1 MTLDGA
7 GRPRPT
13 ARDAGGADAPRS
25 ALIAGGRSF
34 AVTGAGG
41 FIGGAV
47 CRAII
52 ASGGPVV
59 ALGRGQVAAH
69 PALRHVPGLIED
81 TDALARELRGVGVL
95 IHAAGRGT
103 PAAVDRLDGPVAAAE
118 LRLTAQVLE
127 AAIQAGVRKVIVVS
141 SGGTV
146 YGNTN
151 ELACVPEH
159 QAVRPISRYGAVKAM
174 IEQMALTLAR
184 AGLLDCVVARVANP
198 YGPGQMNLRG
208 QGLIATM
215 IEQLLR
221 GRTIPIWGDGSVVR
235 DYIYVDDVARGL
247 VAAAKLPAGA
257 VCNVSSGIG
266 RTVNEVIAD
275 VAGALGRTAQTQM
288 IPRDG
293 GVQRNVL
300 SNALL
305 SAQTG
310 WRPVVGWQD
319 GLRRTADWWLAG
331 DDRLELEQARESAN
345 G

>member
-1 MTLDGA
+1 MRNAHRLV
-7 GRPRPT
+7 
-13 ARDAGGADAPRS
+13 RDSSGPGCK
-25 ALIAGGRSF
+25 ALTSTFVPSGNLF

-47 CRAII
+47 CRAVI
-52 ASGGPVV
+52 AAGGRVV
-59 ALGRGQVAAH
+59 GLGRGSVAAH
-69 PALRHVPGLIED
+69 SALRHVPGLIED
-81 TDALARELRGVGVL
+81 TDALARELRSVDVL

-127 AAIQAGVRKVIVVS
+127 AAMQAGVRKVVVVS

-151 ELACVPEH
+151 ELSCVPEH
-159 QAVRPISRYGAVKAM
+159 HAVRPISRYGAVKAM
-174 IEQMALTLAR
+174 TEQMALSLAR
-184 AGLLDCVVARVANP
+184 GGLLDCVVARVANP

-208 QGLIATM
+208 QGLVATL

-247 VAAAKLPAGA
+247 VAAAGLPAGSA
-257 VCNVSSGIG
+257 CNVSSGIG
-266 RTVNEVIAD
+266 RSVNQVIAD
-275 VAGALGRTAQTQM
+275 VAAALGRTAQTEM

-300 SNALL
+300 SHALL
-305 SAQTG
+305 SEQTG
-310 WRPVVGWQD
+310 WRPVVAWPE
-319 GLRRTADWWLAG
+319 GLRQTADWWLAG
-331 DDRLELEQARESAN
+331 DDRLELEQAREPAN